1 MIVIEGR
8 SIGELKE
15 ERQRSWDEMSL
26 EEHMDIYVNQGIDRK
41 EAMKLVARD
50 RGMKKREVY
59 RALL

>member
-1 MIVIEGR
+1 MPIT
-8 SIGELKE
+8 